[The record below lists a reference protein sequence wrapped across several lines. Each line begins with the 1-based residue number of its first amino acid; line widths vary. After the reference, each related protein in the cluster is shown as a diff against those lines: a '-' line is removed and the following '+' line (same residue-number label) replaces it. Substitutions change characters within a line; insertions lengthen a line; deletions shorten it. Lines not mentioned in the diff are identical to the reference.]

1 MAVAFRTPAGTN
13 LCCSFS
19 VDELRCGNP
28 KRRTL
33 TRLGSEAGVP
43 HAVHFDTHCPA
54 IIGSMHRPKT
64 PSRSVINVTCAGP
77 KEKNPEA
84 GALGAPV
91 RRLIL
96 TGRGDVGGTEPPGRA

>member
-1 MAVAFRTPAGTN
+1 MAVAFRTPRGTN
-13 LCCSFS
+13 WCCLFS

-28 KRRTL
+28 KRRTQ

-54 IIGSMHRPKT
+54 IIGSMHRPKM
-64 PSRSVINVTCAGP
+64 PSRSVINVTCGGP
-77 KEKNPEA
+77 EEKNPEA

-96 TGRGDVGGTEPPGRA
+96 TGRGGVGGTEPPGRA